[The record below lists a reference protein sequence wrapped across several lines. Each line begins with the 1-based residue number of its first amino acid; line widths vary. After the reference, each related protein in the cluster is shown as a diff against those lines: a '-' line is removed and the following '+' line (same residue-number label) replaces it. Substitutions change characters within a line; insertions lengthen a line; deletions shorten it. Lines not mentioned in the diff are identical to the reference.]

1 MLISYIAKKQ
11 ASANILVILSIILE
25 IWSIKSYSEKLLA
38 QGPDYRNLIYTNN
51 AEELSQLINIHVSVS
66 KVLKW

>member
-1 MLISYIAKKQ
+1 MISYIVKKQ
-11 ASANILVILSIILE
+11 TSANILVI
-25 IWSIKSYSEKLLA
+25 WSIKVSKVAKSYSGKLLA
-38 QGPDYRNLIYTNN
+38 QGPEDQNLINTNN

>member
-11 ASANILVILSIILE
+11 TSANILVIC
-25 IWSIKSYSEKLLA
+25 SIKSYSGKLLA
-38 QGPDYRNLIYTNN
+38 QGPDYQNLINTNN
-51 AEELSQLINIHVSVS
+51 AEELSQLINIHVFVS